1 MTYKQFIKDLFFG
14 LVIGSVLIVG
24 SLLLVRPFN
33 YEITK
38 ENKMLSEKLLI
49 LERENSIL
57 KGENQT
63 YKKWVDTMILSL
75 TKEQRVEI
83 LKKNNII

>member
-14 LVIGSVLIVG
+14 LVFGSVLIVG
-24 SLLLVRPFN
+24 SLLSVRPFN
-33 YEITK
+33 YEITE

>member
-14 LVIGSVLIVG
+14 LVFGSVLIVG
-24 SLLLVRPFN
+24 SLLSVRPFN